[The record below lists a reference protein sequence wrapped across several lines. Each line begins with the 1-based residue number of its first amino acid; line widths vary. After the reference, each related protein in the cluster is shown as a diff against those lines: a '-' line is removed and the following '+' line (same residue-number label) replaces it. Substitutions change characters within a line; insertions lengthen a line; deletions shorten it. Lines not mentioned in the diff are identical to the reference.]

1 MIPHHPLTRQHIDIW
16 LVFYQTLT
24 APALQ
29 AAMLELLNDA
39 ERQQQIR
46 FYREDDRLR
55 YLATRA
61 LVRTTLSRYAPVAPA
76 DWTFIPNDYGRP
88 AIGNAHLDAR
98 SLNFNVSHTRG
109 LIALAVTRERV
120 LGVDVEN
127 LATRQV
133 SGDLAGHCF
142 APAEVAELATVPD
155 QRHQDRFFEYWT
167 FKEAYIKARGMGLS
181 IPLDRFSF
189 HFPDERSVALAVDP
203 ELGDDGARWR
213 FWQFRPTPEHLL
225 ALCAERLD
233 GAVPQLTV
241 RSVIPTG
248 ADTPFA
254 WTLLKR

>member
-1 MIPHHPLTRQHIDIW
+1 MTPQHPLTSQQIDIW
-16 LVFYQTLT
+16 LAFYQTIT
-24 APALQ
+24 APELQ
-29 AAMLELLNDA
+29 AALLELLNDA

-46 FYREDDRLR
+46 FYRPDDRLR
-55 YLATRA
+55 YLVTRA

-76 DWTFIPNDYGRP
+76 DWTFIPNEYGRP
-88 AIGNAHLDAR
+88 AIGNPHPDAR

-133 SGDLAGHCF
+133 SDGIAEHFF
-142 APAEVAELATVPD
+142 APAEVAELATVPED
-155 QRHQDRFFEYWT
+155 RRQDRFFEYWT

-189 HFPDERSVALAVDP
+189 HFPDERKVALAVDP
-203 ELGDDGARWR
+203 ELSDDGARWR

-233 GAVPQLTV
+233 GAIPHVTV
-241 RSVIPTG
+241 RTVIPTVS
-248 ADTPFA
+248 DTPFA